1 MPQSSSSLVSNQL
14 VSLASHG
21 QSQVQPT
28 WLTRDVRDVDG
39 ADLAVLDPLGASSE
53 ELGIWQSVDIDSRV
67 QGEACCCI
75 SPELRYEADAA
86 GWARD

>member
-14 VSLASHG
+14 FLASHG

-28 WLTRDVRDVDG
+28 WLTRDVQDVDG

-53 ELGIWQSVDIDSRV
+53 ELDVWQSVDIDSRV
-67 QGEACCCI
+67 QGEACCSI
-75 SPELRYEADAA
+75 SPELRCEADAA